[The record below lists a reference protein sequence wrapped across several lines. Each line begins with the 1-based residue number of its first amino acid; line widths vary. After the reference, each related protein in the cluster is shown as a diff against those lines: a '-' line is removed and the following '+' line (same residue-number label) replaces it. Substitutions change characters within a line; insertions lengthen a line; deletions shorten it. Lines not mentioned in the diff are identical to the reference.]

1 MVSFERV
8 LQRFTSDVID
18 GEEPEA
24 RAQSGIAQARDARV
38 AQASKYRRLTPVA
51 LPGCPAQQR
60 GQAALAQQ
68 FDGDQAVVVIR
79 VLCQEDA
86 AEAANTNFIE
96 ETVAV
101 VEQTLNN
108 GRW

>member
-79 VLCQEDA
+79 VLSQEDPTKA
-86 AEAANTNFIE
+86 ADADLMEKA
-96 ETVAV
+96 VA
-101 VEQTLNN
+101 
-108 GRW
+108 